1 MKYIMYW
8 EIDPDRLDSALEK
21 LGKIVPDE
29 SGRYPKKLSES
40 YSIGGQLYGFRLVE
54 ATEEQLRNLMVDTI
68 PDVQFKYD
76 PLFEFPKIAIDYR
89 NR

>member
-8 EIDPDRLDSALEK
+8 EIDPDRLDAALEK
-21 LGKIVPDE
+21 LMTIIPDE

-40 YSIGGQLYGFRLVE
+40 YSIGGQLYGFRIVE

-68 PDVQFKYD
+68 PDVRFNYE
-76 PLFEFPKIAIDYR
+76 PLFEFPKIAKAYR
-89 NR
+89 IR